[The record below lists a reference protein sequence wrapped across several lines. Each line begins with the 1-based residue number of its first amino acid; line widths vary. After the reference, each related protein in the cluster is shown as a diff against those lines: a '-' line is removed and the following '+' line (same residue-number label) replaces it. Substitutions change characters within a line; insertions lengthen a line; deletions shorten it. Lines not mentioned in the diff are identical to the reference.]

1 VDETVGPQDDP
12 QDTVSDRVSSADFSG
27 AFTNVAGVVAYGL
40 SVSDA
45 NGVPLADG
53 IGMASGLY
61 AVDTQGFGQGE
72 EILLYNTADGIEG
85 RILDPIDGTG
95 DWVYFTIATDDA
107 GTVTLEQS
115 LAQGNGSWPLTIW
128 HPDSTNPDDVVSLNG
143 DEVYEINLTQ
153 TAGGASVSVD
163 LAAGQGG
170 AGAPVY
176 VFNFADDVPIAQN
189 DFAGVGNAL
198 VVAGGSATFN
208 VIADNGLGQD
218 VAGVD
223 AVDLIL
229 DSGIAVTSDP
239 GKGSVLYDGNGQF
252 TYTATGGQFGED
264 SFEYTITDAD
274 GDASTATVYL
284 TIEGVAA
291 PQAFRLNSSEGD
303 AGTLVAIDGAADVF
317 AWSLG
322 DETTDG
328 DLIVG
333 FNADEDAIDIADL
346 LVGLDTADLT
356 QFLEVGLADDGAST
370 VIKVSA
376 SGDFASADQVIT
388 VQDVDLFAGVDFGDL
403 SAVNSALQS
412 LVDAGKLIAD

>member
-1 VDETVGPQDDP
+1 
-12 QDTVSDRVSSADFSG
+12 VS
-27 AFTNVAGVVAYGL
+27 
-40 SVSDA
+40 
-45 NGVPLADG
+45 
-53 IGMASGLY
+53 
-61 AVDTQGFGQGE
+61 
-72 EILLYNTADGIEG
+72 
-85 RILDPIDGTG
+85 
-95 DWVYFTIATDDA
+95 
-107 GTVTLEQS
+107 
-115 LAQGNGSWPLTIW
+115 
-128 HPDSTNPDDVVSLNG
+128 
-143 DEVYEINLTQ
+143 YE
-153 TAGGASVSVD
+153 
-163 LAAGQGG
+163 
-170 AGAPVY
+170 
-176 VFNFADDVPIAQN
+176 
-189 DFAGVGNAL
+189 
-198 VVAGGSATFN
+198 
-208 VIADNGLGQD
+208 
-218 VAGVD
+218 
-223 AVDLIL
+223 
-229 DSGIAVTSDP
+229 
-239 GKGSVLYDGNGQF
+239 GNGQF

-403 SAVNSALQS
+403 SAVKSALQS